1 MKRSFIVLVMFVLTI
16 SVFGQTKESVKCRIW
31 KTESFCKIPE
41 NINVHGAV
49 NYSKTFVD
57 GICCKN
63 LDILNLVGVW
73 VTFQGKDVKKLNM
86 KSHYENISLIR
97 KNTKEVLHP
106 VTYMERSK
114 PIMEEGNPEYASNKS
129 TFGSCTFVLK
139 PKEKYDLFILFEVAE
154 VGDKLIIEDFLEA
167 VIE

>member
-57 GICCKN
+57 GICCKK
-63 LDILNLVGVW
+63 LDTLNLVGVW
-73 VTFQGKDVKKLNM
+73 VTFQGKDVKN
-86 KSHYENISLIR
+86 
-97 KNTKEVLHP
+97 
-106 VTYMERSK
+106 
-114 PIMEEGNPEYASNKS
+114 
-129 TFGSCTFVLK
+129 
-139 PKEKYDLFILFEVAE
+139 
-154 VGDKLIIEDFLEA
+154 
-167 VIE
+167 